1 MAKKQPAKKKPTSV
15 SGNTLMTEKETHELM
30 ARVCG
35 KSETQKNLDTFISG
49 TTKTFRDV
57 FVLICAI
64 GLLSDEAILELP
76 PGKGEKIRTVDK
88 NDIKNEHDNIL
99 KAIAYWHEGKKNNN
113 KSNHEIL
120 IKINEFRSLGE
131 KYAYAGKEKLG
142 ELVSSNM
149 FDSDLIKYILER
161 EKK

>member
-1 MAKKQPAKKKPTSV
+1 MAKKQLSKNEIPLV
-15 SGNTLMTEKETHELM
+15 SGKSLMTEKETHELM

-57 FVLICAI
+57 FVLTCAL

-76 PGKGEKIRTVDK
+76 PGKGEKIRTVEK

-99 KAIAYWHEGKKNNN
+99 KAIAYWHEGKKNIN
-113 KSNHEIL
+113 SNHEIL
-120 IKINEFRSLGE
+120 MKINEFRSLGE
-131 KYAYAGKEKLG
+131 MYAYAGKEKLE
-142 ELVSSNM
+142 ELVNSNM